1 MSTVQNKVNNSVLNS
16 IARKI
21 GNDQMDL
28 GIGLGLEMMDIEII
42 KSDHRGN
49 HIEATMKILTVNIF
63 QW

>member
-1 MSTVQNKVNNSVLNS
+1 MQKKVSNSVLNS

-49 HIEATMKILTVNIF
+49 HIEATMKILTVKIF